1 MTRISY
7 GGVNGGIQTGRFS
20 SHPGNVNADGTANST
35 DVETL
40 GRALAG
46 TTLLLGGL
54 FAEDLDPSTLFTPA
68 DILEA
73 IDLLNGAGAYAAWNG
88 TPLPTATGTCP

>member
-7 GGVNGGIQTGRFS
+7 VDVNGGVQTGRFS
-20 SHPGNVNADGTANST
+20 SHPGNVTADGTADST

-40 GRALAG
+40 RRALAG
-46 TTLLLGGL
+46 TTLLLWGL
-54 FAEDLDPSTLFTPA
+54 FAEDVDHSTLFTPA